1 MPESLDQDLMI
12 APGVVL
18 KATKLSFTFSR
29 SSGPGGQ
36 NVNKLN
42 TRATLT
48 VSHDDLAQA
57 LPSYAIARLASV
69 AGSAMT
75 AEGLQ
80 FSASD
85 SRSQVANRKACL
97 DKLRGVLV
105 EALRRP
111 KVRRKTKPSK
121 GAIQRRITAK
131 KQRGEIK
138 QMRKSPRRGE

>member
-18 KATKLSFTFSR
+18 KAAKLSFTFSR

-36 NVNKLN
+36 NVNKVN

-48 VSHDDLAQA
+48 VARDDLAEVLPGYA
-57 LPSYAIARLASV
+57 LARLQSV
-69 AGSAMT
+69 AGSALNT
-75 AEGLQ
+75 DTLQ

-105 EALRRP
+105 ETMRRP
-111 KVRRKTKPSK
+111 KIRRKTKPSR

-131 KQRGEIK
+131 KQRGQIK
-138 QMRKSPRRGE
+138 QMRKSPKRGE